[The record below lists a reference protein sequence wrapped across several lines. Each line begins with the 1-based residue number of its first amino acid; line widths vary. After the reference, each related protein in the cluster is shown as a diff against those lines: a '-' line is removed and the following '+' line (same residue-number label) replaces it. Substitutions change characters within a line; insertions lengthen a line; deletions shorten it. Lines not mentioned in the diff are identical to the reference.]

1 MTTRQLLQILCLLA
15 LFDVVDST
23 SSTTGRIDNFVTHAP
38 EQLDLHKDMLMFHP
52 ATTKQDR
59 QPPLSLLRALRG
71 GGIVL
76 DEWHNIVRKVDT
88 KSVTPFVYLASLP
101 GS

>member
-1 MTTRQLLQILCLLA
+1 
-15 LFDVVDST
+15 
-23 SSTTGRIDNFVTHAP
+23 
-38 EQLDLHKDMLMFHP
+38 MLMFHP

-76 DEWHNIVRKVDT
+76 DEWHSIVRKVDAM
-88 KSVTPFVYLASLP
+88 SVTPFVYLASLP